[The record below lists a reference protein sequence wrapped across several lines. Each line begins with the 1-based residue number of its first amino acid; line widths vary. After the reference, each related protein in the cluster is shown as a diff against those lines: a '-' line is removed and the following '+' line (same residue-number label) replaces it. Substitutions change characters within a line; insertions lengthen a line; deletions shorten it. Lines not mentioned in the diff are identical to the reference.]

1 MLSLLRRN
9 RDFRTVFTAQV
20 ISYMGDWFAT
30 VAVLGV
36 VLDLTDSG
44 FAAAMVFVAQSLPAF
59 FVTPLA
65 GTVAD
70 RFDRRKV
77 LVLASSVQA
86 VAALGFLL
94 IGPGRVWMAYVAQ
107 GTISLL
113 GAFFAPA
120 SNAALP
126 NLVDKQD
133 LPLATALMA
142 STWGAMLAIGAALG
156 AGFTVV
162 FGRDASFIADAVSF
176 AVAGALIF
184 SVRRPMREPGT
195 EPDRS
200 QRMRP
205 FKDTGEALR
214 YAWRR
219 PQVLALLGSKAG
231 FGLGTGVVGLLA
243 VLATKTF
250 HSGDD
255 GTGLLLTMRGLGV
268 VAGPLL
274 ANRIAKRG
282 VHGLLL
288 ACGVASIVY
297 GVAYGFVPF
306 APGIGMAAILVLIAH
321 LGGGCQWTFSTYG
334 LQVITPDP
342 LRGRIFAADFALVTV
357 SMSVSLALAGW
368 LSGAIGVGPTMVG
381 LSCIEIAWGVLYL
394 AMTKTLRAPDES
406 LIAAPVAAD

>member
-30 VAVLGV
+30 VAVLGL

-44 FAAAMVFVAQSLPAF
+44 FLAAMVFVAQSLPAF

-77 LVLASSVQA
+77 LVIASCIQS

-94 IGPGRVWMAYVAQ
+94 VGPGRVWMAFVAQ
-107 GTISLL
+107 GTIAAL

-126 NLVDKQD
+126 NLVDKRD

-156 AGFTVV
+156 AGFTVL
-162 FGRDASFIADAVSF
+162 FGRDAAFLADAVSF

-200 QRMRP
+200 TRMRP
-205 FKDTGEALR
+205 LADTADALR
-214 YAWRR
+214 FAWHR
-219 PQVLALLGSKAG
+219 PQLLALLGSKAG

-243 VLATKTF
+243 VLADKTF
-250 HSGDD
+250 NAGDG
-255 GTGLLLTMRGLGV
+255 GTGLLLTARGLGV

-274 ANRIAKRG
+274 ANRVAKRG

-306 APGIGMAAILVLIAH
+306 APGIITAAILVLIAH

-334 LQVITPDP
+334 LQVVTPDA
-342 LRGRIFAADFALVTV
+342 LRGRIFAADFALVTMT
-357 SMSVSLALAGW
+357 MSLSLALAGW
-368 LSGAIGVGPTMVG
+368 MSTVVGVGPTIVG
-381 LSCIEIAWGVLYL
+381 LACIEIAWGVLYL
-394 AMTKTLRAPDES
+394 GITKTLRAPEES
-406 LIAAPVAAD
+406 LIATAAVAD